1 VAAAGGAVGNVDGA
15 VADTTGTVGIGAAFA
30 GGTEAA
36 ASCPVPPGAVP
47 GTGGAGLAGL
57 AGFGGGVGF
66 GGFGDSGGRA
76 RCSTVE
82 ADAARITGADVASA
96 LPADAPSTATLTMVA
111 PATAATTASAAI
123 DRVSGRRAPR
133 SGWRS
138 AEEDPVS

>member
-1 VAAAGGAVGNVDGA
+1 VGNVDGA

-36 ASCPVPPGAVP
+36 VTCPVPPGAVP
-47 GTGGAGLAGL
+47 GAGFAGL
-57 AGFGGGVGF
+57 AGFGGGIGF

-82 ADAARITGADVASA
+82 ADAARMTGADVASA

-123 DRVSGRRAPR
+123 DQVSGRRAPR
-133 SGWRS
+133 SG
-138 AEEDPVS
+138 